1 MNAPL
6 SSMRP
11 IGVRWTI
18 GDVSDRGFEALRLA
32 VWGAWKVF
40 GDNAA
45 YVVCVNTITPGEAQA
60 KVGSLPAAVA
70 WHDATRE
77 DLPGFLRGLFGAD
90 MAQGV
95 GWKLAPLRM
104 FPDRWEIALDNDCI
118 LWDVPPSMRAWLAHS
133 IDPAPCLL
141 AQDVRACYGQFAG
154 QCPRGERNTGIRGVP
169 PGFDLETAL
178 REVIGQRQLQAGA
191 PLVLTSELDEQGLQT
206 AALSLGPPMRVVT
219 LDEVSVC
226 SPFHP
231 HLPGLGRCGAHFVGL
246 NARHIAWDY
255 YDRPA
260 DAWMADHWH
269 RHRAELYRRTGAP

>member
-1 MNAPL
+1 MNSIA
-6 SSMRP
+6 R
-11 IGVRWTI
+11 
-18 GDVSDRGFEALRLA
+18 A
-32 VWGAWKVF
+32 
-40 GDNAA
+40 
-45 YVVCVNTITPGEAQA
+45 EAQA
-60 KVGSLPAAVA
+60 KTGPLPEAIE
-70 WHDATRE
+70 WHDAMR
-77 DLPGFLRGLFGAD
+77 DLPDFLRGLFRAD

-118 LWDVPPSMRAWLAHS
+118 LWDAPPSMRAWLAH
-133 IDPAPCLL
+133 DGEPAQCLL

-154 QCPRGERNTGIRGVP
+154 QCPCGERNTGIRGVP

-178 REVIGQRQLQAGA
+178 REVIEQRQRQ
-191 PLVLTSELDEQGLQT
+191 VLTSELDEQGLQT

-231 HLPGLGRCGAHFVGL
+231 HLPEPGRCGAHFVGL

-260 DAWMADHWH
+260 DAWMAEHWR
-269 RHRAELYRRTGAP
+269 RHRAQLYRRTGAP